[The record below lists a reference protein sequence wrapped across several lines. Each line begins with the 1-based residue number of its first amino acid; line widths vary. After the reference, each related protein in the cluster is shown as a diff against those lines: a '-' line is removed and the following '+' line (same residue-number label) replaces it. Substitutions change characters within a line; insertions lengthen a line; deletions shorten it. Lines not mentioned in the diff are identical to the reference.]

1 MPKMTAGLDRDE
13 HEQKVDITPEMI
25 DAGIDILMDFELGWS
40 RPEVYAADIYRA
52 MAFAACRGDGSA
64 SARSR

>member
-1 MPKMTAGLDRDE
+1 MSDPKSSDCDDVE
-13 HEQKVDITPEMI
+13 ITPEMI
-25 DAGIDILMDFELGWS
+25 EAGIDILIDFELGWS

-52 MAFAACRGDGSA
+52 MMFAACRGGGSA